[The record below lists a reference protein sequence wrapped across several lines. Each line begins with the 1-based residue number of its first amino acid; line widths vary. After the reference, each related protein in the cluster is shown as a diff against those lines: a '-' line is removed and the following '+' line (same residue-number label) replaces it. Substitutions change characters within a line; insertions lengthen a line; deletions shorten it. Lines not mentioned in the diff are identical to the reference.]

1 MSLPIVELTCISCPL
16 GCPLKVETDNEG
28 KVLSVTGNTCK
39 RGEDY
44 GRKEVT
50 APTRTVTS
58 TVRLKGGSAPVV
70 SVRTKGDVPKDKIF
84 AVMEEIRG
92 AVITAPVHIGAKACP
107 LPFNPGLEAAVI
119 PSVKEIVDACKAAC
133 YR

>member
-1 MSLPIVELTCISCPL
+1 M
-16 GCPLKVETDNEG
+16 
-28 KVLSVTGNTCK
+28 LSVTGNTCK

-92 AVITAPVHIGAKACP
+92 AVITAPVHIGDV
-107 LPFNPGLEAAVI
+107 VI
-119 PSVKEIVDACKAAC
+119 PDIAGTGVDLIAT
-133 YR
+133 REDV

>member
-44 GRKEVT
+44 GRREVT

-92 AVITAPVHIGAKACP
+92 AVITAPVHIGDV
-107 LPFNPGLEAAVI
+107 VI
-119 PSVKEIVDACKAAC
+119 PDIAGTGVDLIAT
-133 YR
+133 REGV

>member
-1 MSLPIVELTCISCPL
+1 MPIVELTCISCPL

-44 GRKEVT
+44 GRREVT

-58 TVRLKGGSAPVV
+58 TVRLKGGTGPVV
-70 SVRTKGDVPKDKIF
+70 SVRTRQDVPNSKIF
-84 AVMEEIRG
+84 AVMEEIRRT
-92 AVITAPVHIGAKACP
+92 VVTAPVHIG
-107 LPFNPGLEAAVI
+107 EVVI
-119 PSVKEIVDACKAAC
+119 PNIAGTGVDLIATAD
-133 YR
+133 REGI